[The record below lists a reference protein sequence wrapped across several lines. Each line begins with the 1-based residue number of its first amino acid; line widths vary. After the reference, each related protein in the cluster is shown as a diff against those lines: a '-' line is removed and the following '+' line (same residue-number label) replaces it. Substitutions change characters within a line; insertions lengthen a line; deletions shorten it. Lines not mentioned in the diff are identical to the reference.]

1 MASSATRA
9 RADHTPLTSAK
20 PTQRRCPHIEDYR
33 FGRWRSLTRTAEI
46 RRQRA
51 YFPRGSAPFGHYT
64 SRLRH
69 EQRRMLKLREVC
81 RLAREEV
88 APKEA
93 LLVRP
98 ACSDPPL
105 LHEPTR
111 PPASARG
118 SGGLP

>member
-9 RADHTPLTSAK
+9 RADLTPRTPAR
-20 PTQRRCPHIEDYR
+20 PGQRRGPHIEDYR
-33 FGRWRSLTRTAEI
+33 FGRWRALVRAAEI

-69 EQRRMLKLREVC
+69 EQRRMLKLRAVC

-88 APKEA
+88 QLEQ
-93 LLVRP
+93 
-98 ACSDPPL
+98 
-105 LHEPTR
+105 
-111 PPASARG
+111 ASRQEDQR
-118 SGGLP
+118 S